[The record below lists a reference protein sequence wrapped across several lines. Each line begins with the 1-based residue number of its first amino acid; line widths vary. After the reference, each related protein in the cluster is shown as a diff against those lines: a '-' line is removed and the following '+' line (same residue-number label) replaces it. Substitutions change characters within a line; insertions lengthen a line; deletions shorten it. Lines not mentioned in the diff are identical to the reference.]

1 MSLNP
6 SEREILRGMIPE
18 LTAEG
23 YEVFVSP
30 APPLAPA
37 FLKDFRADAIAFGK
51 DKNLVIEFV
60 HESSS
65 DGQKLER
72 VSDLIRDRPD
82 WELRAVLVSPATAPK
97 SLAVQSAEAIAENIE
112 EMAQLTAG
120 GFLRAALLLGWA
132 SFEAVARALMTEK
145 FEKPQ
150 TPGRLIGLLASE
162 GYLTPSEADRLRELA
177 RARNAFIHGELDTEI
192 SENEVRSFSSILTTL
207 AGMTGGAAE
216 QAQKPN

>member
-1 MSLNP
+1 MSLNA

-18 LTAEG
+18 LEAEG

-51 DKNLVIEFV
+51 NKNLVIEFV
-60 HESSS
+60 HESST

-97 SLAVQSAEAIAENIE
+97 SLSVQSAEAIAENIE
-112 EMAQLTAG
+112 EMARLTAS

-132 SFEAVARALMTEK
+132 SFEAVARALMTDK

-162 GYLTPSEADRLRELA
+162 GYLTPGEADRLRELA
-177 RARNAFIHGELDTEI
+177 KARNAFIHGELDTEI
-192 SENEVRSFSSILTTL
+192 SENEVRNFSGILTSL
-207 AGMTGGAAE
+207 ARMIAGAAE
-216 QAQKPN
+216 QGRKPN